1 MNNVFKEIDKSFTNI
16 NYDNYINKCD
26 MIIKSN
32 YKLNAFTMKLEIKNN
47 KLIVHK
53 KLISKLAGAFV
64 RRGQGIIKLIN
75 NTLEKH
81 TIKDTIFYIYVND
94 DFLYKKEYEN
104 LPIFILA
111 KPLNRIGIL
120 FPDQTYIDIE
130 PEVVTEKDNSI
141 KMKSIDTLRKE
152 IKIPKTKINNLF
164 FIGQDIKLIRRNMS
178 RFKLPFNIKV
188 EGYMKMAQ
196 FTNYK
201 YLLNIPGAFPW
212 SFRFKFLFMMKS
224 LVINIIYTEYND
236 SKWVNLFDCIFE
248 PQKDYIELNY
258 DSLDQIKLDILDIYN
273 YFEKNPSEYKTI
285 VANGFRKSKL
295 LTLDNIY
302 LTIKHI
308 LDVHISYVAATT

>member
-188 EGYMKMAQ
+188 EGRATKQVLADRLVD
-196 FTNYK
+196 FT
-201 YLLNIPGAFPW
+201 W
-212 SFRFKFLFMMKS
+212 SKKPSLKF
-224 LVINIIYTEYND
+224 
-236 SKWVNLFDCIFE
+236 
-248 PQKDYIELNY
+248 
-258 DSLDQIKLDILDIYN
+258 
-273 YFEKNPSEYKTI
+273 
-285 VANGFRKSKL
+285 
-295 LTLDNIY
+295 
-302 LTIKHI
+302 
-308 LDVHISYVAATT
+308 